1 VQRLPLADSISALV
15 QRQTQEP
22 EEAIQTKPSPQ
33 RSANG
38 NMDAGSNLENKLTS
52 SKGGGSPMPDEVRSF
67 MEPRFGADFGG
78 VRVHTDTTAVEM
90 NKELGAQAF
99 THGGDIYYGAGKSPG
114 KDALTAHELTHT
126 VQQGAVGKAKPKQK
140 STGKDEGNKDENAN
154 ENVADENAVRKDKG
168 SNEEKA
174 PTLVGANTATQ
185 DARKAVA
192 KVAEN
197 GQAKVKDAGEK
208 TATAKEGAAKP
219 KSNPEKTESSKEGAA
234 KPETPE
240 KTGTPKETVAGTQGD
255 VEQKPLAK
263 IDAQEEKIA
272 DEQAD
277 AQTPIEQ
284 ASTQLDATVA
294 DSKQMANTGVSFA
307 PSPMKPMFATTEE
320 GISALQP
327 EEVLGTAGN
336 GLVLYQTEQPE
347 KSLSATN
354 AGIPVQPIPQ
364 DKATKAR
371 EQQRL
376 QAEAALSQ
384 FMASGQERK
393 AQIAA
398 LGTTI
403 QPRIQTAANQS
414 RGAVDAAIAQN
425 QSAIINGIAKA
436 RAQAQSQAQSAK
448 SQIIGGHSTAV
459 GAIRAST
466 TAARQRL
473 QTEYQNSLAKL
484 AQIERTM
491 AERIAAPFNKA
502 AQDFR
507 AAGVKVGQEAIPIG
521 AEFQGQY
528 AKESPPEPSNFVTEF
543 LESFDRET
551 YVANWRKA
559 KVEAAR
565 DLAASYDEGLRK
577 DANEK
582 AIQLAQNQPPVVQG
596 MQELVAT
603 TRSSLQV
610 KYTAAL
616 EQLNQS
622 EQQVL
627 QTASTALNGQLQGI
641 DRTLNGTLAS
651 LQQMQATQLSQ
662 LKGVGQQQKLG
673 IDRTAKQATA
683 ALQQGVN
690 QANDSLQG
698 AFQQFSEQAR
708 SIKAPSLQV
717 IQAVIAEAQGQL
729 NSLIADARTEVETG
743 ITNAAQEIVQQSQQ
757 TVGSLNTLGQQAAS
771 SGAAVVQELSTSIAQ
786 AVQSASQTF
795 SQLQIGHTNAVKAS
809 ADKVTGEFKQMT
821 GDVEQKLDG
830 VIQNL
835 TQKLDES
842 AGQLENGLRGS
853 LGNLRSEIPKKAQEA
868 ADKVQPAW
876 KSVVK
881 VLIDIAITVAVTV
894 AIAALAASGVGL
906 VAAIG
911 LAALIG
917 AAGALVKQGAND
929 LIDGKMSSWKTYA
942 TQAGFGAVGG
952 VLQMVGLRGAEK
964 AAGWLTN
971 TAGKTAAK
979 FGIEAL
985 GETGADISQRLAAGD
1000 KFSLAMLGVSFG
1012 TSLLGGAG
1020 GEALNGAFG
1029 KLGAKL
1035 GVNKIDN
1042 AALKTGGEFVTD
1054 TISET
1059 ATDVTSQVVFEGK
1072 DLSWQTV
1079 GESAGTSAFGNL
1091 VGRGANRAYGDRLR
1105 NLGGS
1110 NRATSGSPPQLI
1122 DPNTNQPVGQTPTP
1136 PQLIDPNTNQPVGQT
1151 PTPPQLIDP
1160 NTNQPI
1166 GQTPTPPQ
1174 LIDPNTN
1181 QPIGQTPT
1189 PPQLIDPNTNQLI
1202 GDTSTPTKSKDEGL
1216 TPIPSDQSKDP
1227 SKTPKDNNSET
1238 ETSPEKSPSPQ
1249 ADQTNNGSSART
1261 KIEEI
1266 KDFKKLREMVEKGEL
1281 GDPKTAQQ
1289 TLQEARNQIIDSVL
1303 DGEGGV
1309 RAILKQRYPDIEIE
1323 FKDLGSKG
1331 FGSDRDITVKVTGG
1345 KDANENARAS
1355 VEGVREAYNQLRKL
1369 GFEPDKALDSNFYT
1383 ELHEGN
1389 ITPTSKAEAAQ
1400 ILQDQSVT
1408 SLAEMRMNMSPE
1420 QWQAYKQQQLE
1431 SLGLGKDA
1439 TGVQDSSQAEARD
1452 RLQQQLQDAENLAAG
1467 LQDKSKPKEQVLAE
1481 RQAALLKALEQNASP
1496 REIRQLMAEVK
1507 LLEPDA
1513 YGTRAAVE
1521 GVVDYQQAMKGD
1533 KGDGYWDIYTGRA
1546 DKLPDDTSER
1556 FTVLSQEA
1564 SASLAKMYSHS
1575 HGETGNSVSDVLA
1588 MAKYL
1593 GRIDHAHF
1601 EAGLSTSNDPVID
1614 TMRQLMATKANGGS
1628 QADTVR
1634 VLREWAQ
1641 ANNLSDLTDQ
1651 QIEDAWV
1658 AQAQALGQDLVVKL
1672 RSSEQMAHVFA
1683 PKDVNDSIG
1692 SGSDSS
1698 TSIQSG
1704 DSLPDATA
1712 TSDKTNSAETRD
1724 QTDLETLPNTP
1735 EKPKDA
1741 DESSSSLESTEVQD
1755 TTKVQS
1761 LNPDLEQTLTTALPN
1776 DLQGKVPINVDPD
1789 LPGNTVRVHYDVDA
1803 NGLVTNVH
1811 MRVGPN
1817 ASAVDIQLH
1826 AQTVRLMQ
1834 NYSGFSGRIRILK
1847 ERIQKWISK
1856 NGEPPV
1862 GSRAWEAKL
1871 EVEKLPRIID
1881 ERLERLSK
1889 GDLDADAQANL
1900 RTDIENLQQQL
1911 ATHQKTLDEMD
1922 TNPGRGFVAADGK
1935 EQVNETDLQKNS
1947 QPKKDEESQQSQQSL
1962 SPNHPGVELHNH
1974 FTGILTPAK
1983 IIELTG
1989 KQPSDI
1995 LTDLWNKSSGS
2006 TKTILRE
2013 ILKNNGILAADTE
2026 SLNLSNLKVV
2036 EVTLIELLTA
2046 RTIPFDETYRIRG
2059 TVLLSIP
2066 PEKQVRATLEQL
2078 RADGIK
2084 YAELQGGLPRGID
2097 QDKFKELLKEYGR
2110 EVRFLEIIS
2119 SERLAS
2125 EQPIKEDHLIAKP
2138 ERKALEQVGK
2148 DGTIGIDIAGAE
2160 RRFTSEGMKRFKK
2173 IYETLKEKAEK
2184 QGSTLVLRPHVG
2196 EGYPQRD
2203 NTGKLDAKSNEHRRI
2218 AQENLEHLLKTLEEL
2233 QTNNQLSDKLIVR
2246 LGHATHAT
2254 PAQLARIQKLGIIVE
2269 ANLTSNLVTQT
2280 VADPVEQNQVLLKF
2294 MFHDVKTILNTD
2306 AGGVMSTSLQ
2316 HEYELANTIIAR
2328 FNNNEIPI
2336 VVDNIHY
2343 YFNEIPDE
2351 GNRESGVEYRI
2362 LPEEKRKNFDI
2373 ERLKKEAKDYSEKMQ
2388 PNPNG

>member
-1 VQRLPLADSISALV
+1 MSTQRQNQAKPSSPSSALPVQTSLFQQRSFTDPSQEADEALHSSYQPHDLQTQLERASRFGHNFSQVQVQTPPSAVIQPQMERGKSEEQEDDREVDSVAESVKRMAPPGGDPSQGQDQEEEAIQTMPLLGVLSPRIQRQGQEEEAIQTMPLLGVLSPRIQRQDQEEEAIQTMPLLGVLSPRIQRQDQEEELVQMMPHWARVQRLPQEEDDSSMQMMPQWGVIQRQEPESAEEAIQMQGLGPKLVVGTPGDKYEQEADSMAAQVMSMSAPPTIPEPIQRQGEEEEQESLVQKSPLADSITPLV
-15 QRQTQEP
+15 QRQT
-22 EEAIQTKPSPQ
+22 EEKEEQIQAKSLLQ
-33 RSANG
+33 RVVKRNCEADN
-38 NMDAGSNLENKLTS
+38 DLENKLNS
-52 SKGGGSPMPDEVRSF
+52 SKGGGNPMPDEVQSF
-67 MEPRFGADFGG
+67 MEPRFGADFSS
-78 VRVHTDTTAVEM
+78 VRVHTDSTAVEM
-90 NKELGAQAF
+90 NKELRSQAF
-99 THGGDIYYGAGKSPG
+99 THGSDIYYGTGKSPG

-126 VQQGAVGKAKPKQK
+126 VQQGAVGKTKPEPK
-140 STGKDEGNKDENAN
+140 STGKDKDNKDGNAN
-154 ENVADENAVRKDKG
+154 ENVADENAARKDKG
-168 SNEEKA
+168 SNKEKA
-174 PTLVGANTATQ
+174 PIGFGANTATQ
-185 DARKAVA
+185 DAYKAVA
-192 KVAEN
+192 KIAES

-208 TATAKEGAAKP
+208 TATSKEGAAKP
-219 KSNPEKTESSKEGAA
+219 KTNREKTESPKEGAA
-234 KPETPE
+234 KPKNPD
-240 KTGTPKETVAGTQGD
+240 KAGTPKETVDGSNGD
-255 VEQKPLAK
+255 VEQKALAK
-263 IDAQEEKIA
+263 IDAQQEKIA

-277 AQTPIEQ
+277 AETAVEQ
-284 ASTQLDATVA
+284 ASVQMDATVA
-294 DSKQMANTGVSFA
+294 GSKQTANTGVSFA

-336 GLVLYQTEQPE
+336 GLVFYQTEQPE
-347 KSLSATN
+347 KSLSAAN
-354 AGIPVQPIPQ
+354 AGIPVQPIPE
-364 DKATKAR
+364 DKAAKAR

-398 LGTTI
+398 LGATI

-414 RGAVDAAIAQN
+414 RGSVDAAIAQN

-436 RAQAQSQAQSAK
+436 RGQAQSQAQSAK
-448 SQIIGGHSTAV
+448 SQITGRHSTAM

-473 QTEYQNSLAKL
+473 QAEYQNSLAKL
-484 AQIERTM
+484 VQIERTM
-491 AERIAAPFNKA
+491 AARIAAPFNTA

-507 AAGVKVGQEAIPIG
+507 AAGVKVGQEATQIG

-528 AKESPPEPSNFVTEF
+528 AKESPPEPSNLITEF

-551 YVANWRKA
+551 YVTNWRKA
-559 KVEAAR
+559 KVDAAR

-582 AIQLAQNQPPVVQG
+582 ANQLAQNQPPVVQG

-616 EQLNQS
+616 DQLNQS
-622 EQQVL
+622 EQQAL

-683 ALQQGVN
+683 ALQEGVN
-690 QANDSLQG
+690 QASDNLQG

-708 SIKAPSLQV
+708 SIQAPSLQV
-717 IQAVIAEAQGQL
+717 IQSVIAEAQGQL
-729 NSLIADARTEVETG
+729 NSLIADAGTEVETG
-743 ITNAAQEIVQQSQQ
+743 ITNAAQGIVQQSQQ

-786 AVQSASQTF
+786 AVQSATQTF
-795 SQLQIGHTNAVKAS
+795 SQLQSGHTNAVKAS
-809 ADKVTGEFKQMT
+809 ADKATGDFKQMT
-821 GDVEQKLDG
+821 GDVEQKLNG

-835 TQKLDES
+835 TQKLGES

-881 VLIDIAITVAVTV
+881 VLIDIVITVAVTV

-906 VAAIG
+906 IAAIG

-929 LIDGKMSSWKTYA
+929 LIDGKMSSLGTYA

-952 VLQMVGLRGAEK
+952 VLQLVGLRGAEK
-964 AAGWLTN
+964 AAGLLTN
-971 TAGKTAAK
+971 TAGKIGAK

-1000 KFSLAMLGVSFG
+1000 QFSLAMLGVSFG

-1029 KLGAKL
+1029 KLGTKL

-1091 VGRGANRAYGDRLR
+1091 AGRGANRAYGDRLR

-1110 NRATSGSPPQLI
+1110 DRATSDSSPQLIDPNTNQPVGQTPTPPQLIDPNTNQPIGQTATPPQLI

-1160 NTNQPI
+1160 NTNQPV

-1174 LIDPNTN
+1174 LIDPDTN
-1181 QPIGQTPT
+1181 
-1189 PPQLIDPNTNQLI
+1189 PPV

-1216 TPIPSDQSKDP
+1216 TPIPSAQSKDP
-1227 SKTPKDNNSET
+1227 SKTPKDSNSQT

-1249 ADQTNNGSSART
+1249 ADQTNNVPSART

-1281 GDPKTAQQ
+1281 GDPEKAKQ

-1355 VEGVREAYNQLRKL
+1355 VEGVREAYNKLREL
-1369 GFEPDKALDSNFYT
+1369 GFEPDKALDANFYT

-1408 SLAEMRMNMSPE
+1408 SLTEMRMNMSPE

-1439 TGVQDSSQAEARD
+1439 TGLEDSSQAEARD
-1452 RLQQQLQDAENLAAG
+1452 RLQQQLQDAENLAAR
-1467 LQDKSKPKEQVLAE
+1467 LQDKSKPKEQLLE
-1481 RQAALLKALEQNASP
+1481 EQQAALLKALEQNTSP

-1556 FTVLSQEA
+1556 FAVLSQEA

-1601 EAGLSTSNDPVID
+1601 EAGLSSSNNPVID
-1614 TMRQLMATKANGGS
+1614 TMHQLMATKANGGS
-1628 QADTVR
+1628 PADTVR
-1634 VLREWAQ
+1634 VLQEWAQ
-1641 ANNLSDLTDQ
+1641 ANNLSHLTAQ
-1651 QIEDAWV
+1651 QIQDAWV
-1658 AQAQALGQDLVVKL
+1658 AQAQTLGQNLVVKL

-1683 PKDVNDSIG
+1683 PKDVNESSG

-1698 TSIQSG
+1698 TPLQNG
-1704 DSLPDATA
+1704 DSLPDATT
-1712 TSDKTNSAETRD
+1712 TS
-1724 QTDLETLPNTP
+1724 
-1735 EKPKDA
+1735 
-1741 DESSSSLESTEVQD
+1741 
-1755 TTKVQS
+1755 
-1761 LNPDLEQTLTTALPN
+1761 
-1776 DLQGKVPINVDPD
+1776 
-1789 LPGNTVRVHYDVDA
+1789 
-1803 NGLVTNVH
+1803 
-1811 MRVGPN
+1811 
-1817 ASAVDIQLH
+1817 
-1826 AQTVRLMQ
+1826 
-1834 NYSGFSGRIRILK
+1834 
-1847 ERIQKWISK
+1847 
-1856 NGEPPV
+1856 
-1862 GSRAWEAKL
+1862 
-1871 EVEKLPRIID
+1871 
-1881 ERLERLSK
+1881 
-1889 GDLDADAQANL
+1889 
-1900 RTDIENLQQQL
+1900 
-1911 ATHQKTLDEMD
+1911 
-1922 TNPGRGFVAADGK
+1922 
-1935 EQVNETDLQKNS
+1935 
-1947 QPKKDEESQQSQQSL
+1947 
-1962 SPNHPGVELHNH
+1962 
-1974 FTGILTPAK
+1974 
-1983 IIELTG
+1983 
-1989 KQPSDI
+1989 
-1995 LTDLWNKSSGS
+1995 
-2006 TKTILRE
+2006 
-2013 ILKNNGILAADTE
+2013 
-2026 SLNLSNLKVV
+2026 
-2036 EVTLIELLTA
+2036 
-2046 RTIPFDETYRIRG
+2046 
-2059 TVLLSIP
+2059 
-2066 PEKQVRATLEQL
+2066 
-2078 RADGIK
+2078 
-2084 YAELQGGLPRGID
+2084 
-2097 QDKFKELLKEYGR
+2097 
-2110 EVRFLEIIS
+2110 
-2119 SERLAS
+2119 
-2125 EQPIKEDHLIAKP
+2125 
-2138 ERKALEQVGK
+2138 
-2148 DGTIGIDIAGAE
+2148 
-2160 RRFTSEGMKRFKK
+2160 
-2173 IYETLKEKAEK
+2173 
-2184 QGSTLVLRPHVG
+2184 
-2196 EGYPQRD
+2196 
-2203 NTGKLDAKSNEHRRI
+2203 
-2218 AQENLEHLLKTLEEL
+2218 
-2233 QTNNQLSDKLIVR
+2233 
-2246 LGHATHAT
+2246 
-2254 PAQLARIQKLGIIVE
+2254 
-2269 ANLTSNLVTQT
+2269 
-2280 VADPVEQNQVLLKF
+2280 
-2294 MFHDVKTILNTD
+2294 
-2306 AGGVMSTSLQ
+2306 
-2316 HEYELANTIIAR
+2316 
-2328 FNNNEIPI
+2328 
-2336 VVDNIHY
+2336 
-2343 YFNEIPDE
+2343 
-2351 GNRESGVEYRI
+2351 
-2362 LPEEKRKNFDI
+2362 
-2373 ERLKKEAKDYSEKMQ
+2373 
-2388 PNPNG
+2388 